1 MRPHKMSKHA
11 NFDFIHRNET
21 LNIHFYRKI
30 LIIELAHLQNGYG
43 KIQVQSTPKKYQ
55 VYGE

>member
-1 MRPHKMSKHA
+1 MSKHA